1 MTTPL
6 ELSARRDAS
15 GATVLTAA
23 GEIDMSNAAGFRD
36 ALSQAGADG
45 AAFTV
50 DLTGVGYLDSAGL
63 TALLPYAARVRI
75 IATAVLAPVLSV
87 TGLDPITTVVS
98 ASLALALGGRPGPDR
113 PLRPGA
119 RCRRAGCGRGGAL
132 ERRRRRRAGGR
143 SPPWR

>member
-15 GATVLTAA
+15 GVMVLTAA

-36 ALSQAGADG
+36 ALSQAGAGG

-50 DLTGVGYLDSAGL
+50 DLTAVDYLDSAGL
-63 TALLPYAARVRI
+63 TALLPYASHVKI

-87 TGLDPITTVVS
+87 TGLDPVTTVVS
-98 ASLALALGGRPGPDR
+98 AP
-113 PLRPGA
+113 
-119 RCRRAGCGRGGAL
+119 
-132 ERRRRRRAGGR
+132 
-143 SPPWR
+143 